1 MPIVLVG
8 ILVLSGFGAGGLSNY
23 ESLENEIS
31 CFTVDKESISVTIHV
46 GPYEIKNIEDRQEIF
61 VNDFG
66 RLSTPGEPN
75 IPSKI
80 FAIAIPPG
88 AEMVDVVY
96 DAGKGVI
103 IPGAYDISPAL
114 LPQVMDGENPFPSGM
129 DIDMFEETFNSIYSS
144 DDLYPAEVVEF
155 VRTAKY
161 RKYDL
166 IDVRVTPITYRP
178 LSGQLVYHPDI
189 TVHVKYSMPEK
200 EYEVMVDHTIRNEQ
214 IAKEIIVNYDQIQ
227 NWYPMNNVA
236 SKGVHDFVIITL
248 DSLES
253 VVTFLV
259 NWETEKG
266 RTAKVVT
273 TSWIDLNYEGYDLA
287 EKMRNFLR
295 EKYPTEEWGIED
307 VLIVGHRDD
316 IPMRRTWQEI
326 APGYEKPETDFYYAE
341 LSLPDNQSWDVDG
354 DHKYGENSDPI
365 DFYAEVNVGRIPWSD
380 FETVQHIC
388 EKSVA
393 YEQNNDPS
401 FKNNIL
407 LLAAFIDDNT
417 DGATFME
424 YTVDSTIHPWMAHWI
439 KARLYDQDSSY
450 PKDYV
455 LNHLNVLSVWS
466 QGKFAFVSW
475 HAHGNPYGSGNFISV
490 DDCQYLNDNYPAI
503 ISAASCSNS
512 DTDYPNIGQA
522 MMKQGAVG
530 FLGANKATPYRSEWD
545 DPNDGSDQSFKYFF
559 ISSVTSGEYTQGQA
573 HQYAIREMYSKG
585 LWDLLKYE
593 TFVHGS
599 LWGNP
604 DLGMDP
610 VNENDPPETPFRPN
624 GPTSGK
630 IYREHTFTTS
640 TIDPDE
646 NDIYYLF
653 DWGDGYDSGW
663 IGPYISGE
671 NAEASN
677 TWSEQGNYEIKVIAQ
692 DINGAMSEW
701 SDPLVVSMPKNKQSI
716 NPLFLQFLD
725 KFLERF
731 PMLLLFL
738 QTQYFNELIYNLEV

>member
-1 MPIVLVG
+1 
-8 ILVLSGFGAGGLSNY
+8 
-23 ESLENEIS
+23 
-31 CFTVDKESISVTIHV
+31 
-46 GPYEIKNIEDRQEIF
+46 
-61 VNDFG
+61 
-66 RLSTPGEPN
+66 
-75 IPSKI
+75 
-80 FAIAIPPG
+80 
-88 AEMVDVVY
+88 
-96 DAGKGVI
+96 
-103 IPGAYDISPAL
+103 
-114 LPQVMDGENPFPSGM
+114 M
-129 DIDMFEETFNSIYSS
+129 DIDMFEETFNSIYNS

-178 LSGQLVYHPDI
+178 LSGQFVYHPEI

-200 EYEVMVDHTIRNEQ
+200 KYEVMVDHTIRSEQ
-214 IAKEIIVNYDQIQ
+214 IAKEIIVNYDQAQ

-253 VVTFLV
+253 VVTSLV

-266 RTAKVVT
+266 RTVKVVT
-273 TSWIDLNYEGYDLA
+273 ISWIDSNYEGYDLA

-307 VLIVGHRDD
+307 VLIVGHWDD
-316 IPMRRTWQEI
+316 VPMRRTWQSMGGSTDER
-326 APGYEKPETDFYYAE
+326 PETDFYYAE
-341 LSLPDNQSWDVDG
+341 LSKPDNESWDADS

-380 FETVQHIC
+380 LETVQHIC

-424 YTVDSTIHPWMAHWI
+424 YTVNSSIHPWMAHWM
-439 KARLYDQDSSY
+439 KTRLYDRDSSY

-512 DTDYPNIGQA
+512 DTDYLNIGQA

-573 HQYAIREMYSKG
+573 HQHAIREMYSRG
-585 LWDLLKYE
+585 LWYQLKYE

-604 DLGMDP
+604 DLGMAS
-610 VNENDPPETPFRPN
+610 VSENDPPETPSRPN

-630 IYREHTFTTS
+630 IHREHTFTTS
-640 TIDPDE
+640 TTDPDG

-653 DWGDGYDSGW
+653 DWGDGTDSGW
-663 IGPYISGE
+663 FGSYASGE
-671 NAEASN
+671 TVEASHIW
-677 TWSEQGNYEIKVIAQ
+677 TEQGNFDVKAIAK
-692 DINGAMSEW
+692 DTTGAESDW
-701 SDPLVVSMPKNKQSI
+701 SDPLPVSMPKNHALNNYKLLEFLNLFKYHFPFI
-716 NPLFLQFLD
+716 NIILS
-725 KFLERF
+725 
-731 PMLLLFL
+731 
-738 QTQYFNELIYNLEV
+738 NLEANI

>member
-1 MPIVLVG
+1 MKKIISISLVG
-8 ILVLSGFGAGGLSNY
+8 VLLFCGFGACGLSNY
-23 ESLENEIS
+23 NSLDNEIS
-31 CFTVDKESISVTIHV
+31 FFTIDKESINVTLQI
-46 GPYEIKNIEDRQEIF
+46 GPYEIKNIEDGQEIF
-61 VNDFG
+61 INDFG
-66 RLSTPGEPN
+66 RLSMPGEPK

-103 IPGAYDISPAL
+103 IPGTYNISPIL
-114 LPQVMDGENPFPSGM
+114 LPKIMDGGNTFPSSMEIGV
-129 DIDMFEETFNSIYSS
+129 FEENFNSIYNS
-144 DDLYPAEVVEF
+144 DKLYPAEVVEF
-155 VRTAKY
+155 VSTAKY
-161 RKYDL
+161 RKYNL

-178 LSGQLVYHPDI
+178 LSGQVLYHPYI
-189 TVHVKYSMPEK
+189 TVQVKYRMPEK
-200 EYEVMVDHTIRNEQ
+200 KYEAIFDYTVHSEQ
-214 IAKEIIVNYDQIQ
+214 IAKEIIVNYDQAQ
-227 NWYPMNNVA
+227 NWYPINNVA
-236 SKGVHDFVIITL
+236 GMGIHDFVVITL

-253 VVTFLV
+253 AVTSIV

-266 RTAKVVT
+266 RTVKIAT
-273 TSWIDLNYEGYDLA
+273 TSWIDSNYEGYDLA

-307 VLIVGHRDD
+307 VLIVGHSTD
-316 IPMRRTWQEI
+316 IPMRLAWQSMGS
-326 APGYEKPETDFYYAE
+326 ANEKPETDFYYAE

-354 DHKYGENSDPI
+354 DHRYGENSDSI

-380 FETVQHIC
+380 FETVKHIC

-407 LLAAFIDDNT
+407 LLAAFVDDNT

-424 YTVDSTIHPWMAHWI
+424 YTVNSSIHPWMAHWM
-439 KARLYDQDSSY
+439 KNRLYDRDSSY
-450 PKDYV
+450 QKDYV

-512 DTDYPNIGQA
+512 DTDHLNIGQA

-559 ISSVTSGEYTQGQA
+559 ISSVTSGKYTQGQA
-573 HQYAIREMYSKG
+573 HQHAISEMYIRG
-585 LWDLLKYE
+585 LWHQLKYE

-604 DLGMDP
+604 DLGMAS
-610 VNENDPPETPFRPN
+610 VNENDRPKTPSRPN

-630 IYREHTFTTS
+630 INRKHAFVTS

-646 NDIYYLF
+646 DDIYYLF
-653 DWGDGYDSGW
+653 DWGDGYNSGW
-663 IGPYISGE
+663 IGPYLSGE
-671 NAEASN
+671 NIEAYH
-677 TWSEQGNYEIKVIAQ
+677 TWSLQGNYEIKVIAQ
-692 DINGAMSEW
+692 DNNGTKSDW
-701 SDPLVVSMPKNKQSI
+701 SDSLVVSMPKNKAI
-716 NPLFLQFLD
+716 NPLILS
-725 KFLERF
+725 LEKLMDRV
-731 PMLLLFL
+731 PILEQILKP
-738 QTQYFNELIYNLEV
+738 IYNKLAVF

>member
-1 MPIVLVG
+1 MKKIIAISLIGVL
-8 ILVLSGFGAGGLSNY
+8 LFSGFGAGGLFNY

-31 CFTVDKESISVTIHV
+31 CFTVNKESINVTIHV
-46 GPYEIKNIEDRQEIF
+46 GLYEINNIEEGQEIF

-88 AEMVDVVY
+88 AEMVDVLY
-96 DAGKGVI
+96 DAGKEVI
-103 IPGAYDISPAL
+103 IPGTYDISPVL
-114 LPQVMDGENPFPSGM
+114 LPQIMDGENTFPSRVE
-129 DIDMFEETFNSIYSS
+129 IDVFEENFNSIYNS
-144 DDLYPAEVVEF
+144 DDSYPAEVVEF

-161 RKYDL
+161 RKYNL

-178 LSGQLVYHPDI
+178 LSGQLLYHPDI
-189 TVHVKYSMPEK
+189 TVHVKYRMPEK
-200 EYEVMVDHTIRNEQ
+200 KYETIIDHTIHSEQ
-214 IAKEIIVNYDQIQ
+214 IAKEIIVNYDQAQ
-227 NWYPMNNVA
+227 NWVPINNVA
-236 SKGVHDFVIITL
+236 GKGIHDFVIITL
-248 DSLES
+248 DPLES
-253 VVTFLV
+253 AVTSIV
-259 NWETEKG
+259 NWENEKG
-266 RTAKVVT
+266 RTVKVVT
-273 TSWIDLNYEGYDLA
+273 TSWMDSNYEGYDLA

-307 VLIVGHRDD
+307 VLIVGHSND
-316 IPMRRTWQEI
+316 IPMRRTWQSM
-326 APGYEKPETDFYYAE
+326 GSTDTKPETDFYYAE

-354 DHKYGENSDPI
+354 DHKYGESSDPI

-380 FETVQHIC
+380 FETVHHIC

-401 FKNNIL
+401 FKNSIL
-407 LLAAFIDDNT
+407 LLAAFVDDNT

-424 YTVDSTIHPWMAHWI
+424 YTVNSSIHPWMDHWM
-439 KARLYDQDSSY
+439 KTRLYDRDSSY

-512 DTDYPNIGQA
+512 DTDHLNIGQE

-559 ISSVTSGEYTQGQA
+559 ISSVNSGEYTQGQA
-573 HQYAIREMYSKG
+573 HQYAIMEMYSRG
-585 LWDLLKYE
+585 LWYQLKYE

-604 DLGMDP
+604 DLGMAS
-610 VNENDPPETPFRPN
+610 VNENDRPETPSRPN

-630 IYREHTFTTS
+630 INREHTFATYS
-640 TIDPDE
+640 IDPDGD
-646 NDIYYLF
+646 DIYYLF
-653 DWGDGYDSGW
+653 DWGDGYNSGW
-663 IGPYISGE
+663 IGPYLSGE
-671 NAEASN
+671 NIKASH

-692 DINGAMSEW
+692 DINGAESEW
-701 SDPLVVSMPKNKQSI
+701 SDPLAVSMPKNKLYI
-716 NPLFLQFLD
+716 NPVFLR
-725 KFLERF
+725 FLETYLQKFPLMRF
-731 PMLLLFL
+731 LLKL
-738 QTQYFNELIYNLEV
+738 NRGI

>member
-1 MPIVLVG
+1 MKKIMSFVLVG
-8 ILVLSGFGAGGLSNY
+8 ILLFSGFGAGGLSNY

-31 CFTVDKESISVTIHV
+31 CFTADKESISVTIHV
-46 GPYEIKNIEDRQEIF
+46 EQYEIKNIEDRQEIF

-88 AEMVDVVY
+88 AKMVDVVY
-96 DAGKGVI
+96 DAGEGVI
-103 IPGAYDISPAL
+103 IPGTYDISPAL
-114 LPQVMDGENPFPSGM
+114 LPQVMDGENPFPSRM
-129 DIDMFEETFNSIYSS
+129 DIDMFEETFNSIYNS

-178 LSGQLVYHPDI
+178 LSGQFVYHPEI
-189 TVHVKYSMPEK
+189 TVYVKYSVPEK
-200 EYEVMVDHTIRNEQ
+200 EYEVMVDHTIRSEQ
-214 IAKEIIVNYDQIQ
+214 IAKEIIVNYDQAQ

-253 VVTFLV
+253 VVTSLV

-266 RTAKVVT
+266 RTVKVVT
-273 TSWIDLNYEGYDLA
+273 ISWIDSNYEGYDLA

-307 VLIVGHRDD
+307 VLIVGHWDD
-316 IPMRRTWQEI
+316 VPMRRTWQSMGGSTDER
-326 APGYEKPETDFYYAE
+326 PETDFYYAE
-341 LSLPDNQSWDVDG
+341 LSKPDNESWDVDS

-424 YTVDSTIHPWMAHWI
+424 YTVNSSIHPWMAHWM
-439 KARLYDQDSSY
+439 KTRLYDRDSSY

-512 DTDYPNIGQA
+512 DTDYLNIGQA

-573 HQYAIREMYSKG
+573 HQHAIREMYSRG
-585 LWDLLKYE
+585 LWYQLKYE

-604 DLGMDP
+604 DLGMAS
-610 VNENDPPETPFRPN
+610 VNENDPPETPSRPN

-630 IYREHTFTTS
+630 IHREHTFTTS
-640 TIDPDE
+640 TTDPDG

-653 DWGDGYDSGW
+653 DWGDGSDSGW
-663 IGPYISGE
+663 IGPYLSGE
-671 NAEASN
+671 NAEASY
-677 TWSEQGNYEIKVIAQ
+677 TWTEQGNYEIKVIAQ

-716 NPLFLQFLD
+716 NPVSLRVLENHLRMFPLLRFLFKL
-725 KFLERF
+725 
-731 PMLLLFL
+731 
-738 QTQYFNELIYNLEV
+738 NGGI

>member
-1 MPIVLVG
+1 MKKIMPIVLVG
-8 ILVLSGFGAGGLSNY
+8 ILVLSGFGADGLSNY

-46 GPYEIKNIEDRQEIF
+46 DQYEIKNSEDRQEIF
-61 VNDFG
+61 VNNFG

-96 DAGKGVI
+96 DAGEGVI
-103 IPGAYDISPAL
+103 IPGTYDISPTL
-114 LPQVMDGENPFPSGM
+114 LPQLMDGENSFPSGM
-129 DIDMFEETFNSIYSS
+129 DIDMFEETFNSIYNS

-178 LSGQLVYHPDI
+178 LSGHLVYHPDI

-200 EYEVMVDHTIRNEQ
+200 KYEVMVDHTIHSEQ
-214 IAKEIIVNYDQIQ
+214 IAKEIILNYDQIQ

-253 VVTFLV
+253 VITSLI
-259 NWETEKG
+259 NWETKKG
-266 RTAKVVT
+266 RTVKVVT

-307 VLIVGHRDD
+307 VLIVGHWDD
-316 IPMRRTWQEI
+316 IPMRLTSQQI
-326 APGYEKPETDFYYAE
+326 NSNYNKPETDYYYAE
-341 LSLPDNQSWDVDG
+341 LSLPDSESWDIDG
-354 DHKYGENSDPI
+354 DHLYGENSDTI

-380 FETVQHIC
+380 PETIEHIC
-388 EKSVA
+388 EKSVI
-393 YEQNNDPS
+393 YEQNNES
-401 FKNNIL
+401 AYKKNIL
-407 LLAAFIDDNT
+407 LLGSIVDENT

-424 YTVDSTIHPWMAHWI
+424 YKINEDIHPWMSSWL
-439 KARLYDQDSSY
+439 KTKMYERDSTY

-455 LNHLNVLSVWS
+455 LNHINVVSVWS
-466 QGKFAFVSW
+466 NSKFAFVSW
-475 HAHGNPYGSGNFISV
+475 HSHGSPTGSYANNRAFISV
-490 DDCQYLNDNYPAI
+490 DDCQSLNDDYPAI

-512 DTDYPNIGQA
+512 DTDHLNIGQA

-530 FLGANKATPYRSEWD
+530 FLGANKVSFYCSQWSE
-545 DPNDGSDQSFKYFF
+545 PNDGSDQSLKYFF
-559 ISSVTSGEYTQGQA
+559 TTAITSGEYTQGQA
-573 HQYAIREMYSKG
+573 HQYALHEMYSRG
-585 LWDLLKYE
+585 LWHRLYYE
-593 TFVHGS
+593 TFIHGS

-604 DLGMDP
+604 DLGISPIMISQ
-610 VNENDPPETPFRPN
+610 PPEKPQTPS
-624 GPTSGK
+624 GPSNGK
-630 IYREHTFTTS
+630 ILEECSFSTS
-640 TIDPDE
+640 SIDPDG
-646 NDIYYLF
+646 DDVYYKF
-653 DWGDGYDSGW
+653 DWDDETNSGW
-663 IGPYISGE
+663 IGPCESGE
-671 NAEASN
+671 CVSASHIWNAKGTYS
-677 TWSEQGNYEIKVIAQ
+677 IKVKAK
-692 DINGAMSEW
+692 DINGAESDW
-701 SDPLVVSMPKNKQSI
+701 SDPLTVSMPKNKKSI
-716 NPLFLQFLD
+716 NFPFAQFLD
-725 KFLERF
+725 KFLGILRC
-731 PMLLLFL
+731 
-738 QTQYFNELIYNLEV
+738 YFYFCYFDH

>member
-1 MPIVLVG
+1 
-8 ILVLSGFGAGGLSNY
+8 
-23 ESLENEIS
+23 
-31 CFTVDKESISVTIHV
+31 
-46 GPYEIKNIEDRQEIF
+46 
-61 VNDFG
+61 
-66 RLSTPGEPN
+66 
-75 IPSKI
+75 
-80 FAIAIPPG
+80 
-88 AEMVDVVY
+88 
-96 DAGKGVI
+96 
-103 IPGAYDISPAL
+103 
-114 LPQVMDGENPFPSGM
+114 
-129 DIDMFEETFNSIYSS
+129 
-144 DDLYPAEVVEF
+144 
-155 VRTAKY
+155 
-161 RKYDL
+161 
-166 IDVRVTPITYRP
+166 
-178 LSGQLVYHPDI
+178 
-189 TVHVKYSMPEK
+189 
-200 EYEVMVDHTIRNEQ
+200 
-214 IAKEIIVNYDQIQ
+214 
-227 NWYPMNNVA
+227 
-236 SKGVHDFVIITL
+236 
-248 DSLES
+248 
-253 VVTFLV
+253 
-259 NWETEKG
+259 
-266 RTAKVVT
+266 
-273 TSWIDLNYEGYDLA
+273 LNYEGYDLA

-316 IPMRRTWQEI
+316 IPMRRTWQSLG
-326 APGYEKPETDFYYAE
+326 PTDEKPETDFYYAE
-341 LSLPDNQSWDVDG
+341 LSKPDNESWDADG

-393 YEQNNDPS
+393 YEQNIDPS

-424 YTVDSTIHPWMAHWI
+424 YTVNSSIHPWMAHWM
-439 KARLYDQDSSY
+439 KTRLYDRDSSY

-573 HQYAIREMYSKG
+573 HQHAIREMYSRG
-585 LWDLLKYE
+585 LWYQLKYE

-604 DLGMDP
+604 DLGMAS

-630 IYREHTFTTS
+630 LYREHTFTTS
-640 TIDPDE
+640 TIDPDG

-653 DWGDGYDSGW
+653 DWGDGSDSGW
-663 IGPYISGE
+663 FGSYASGE
-671 NAEASN
+671 TVEASHIW
-677 TWSEQGNYEIKVIAQ
+677 TEQGNFDVKVIAK
-692 DINGAMSEW
+692 DTKGADSDW
-701 SDPLVVSMPKNKQSI
+701 SDPLVVSMPKNKMFEHFNLMRLFESLRLRTPI
-716 NPLFLQFLD
+716 LSLNP
-725 KFLERF
+725 
-731 PMLLLFL
+731 
-738 QTQYFNELIYNLEV
+738 NLKIGRYS

>member
-1 MPIVLVG
+1 MKKIMPVVLIG
-8 ILVLSGFGAGGLSNY
+8 ILLFSGFGAGGLSNY

-31 CFTVDKESISVTIHV
+31 CFTVDKESISVTIHT
-46 GPYEIKNIEDRQEIF
+46 GPYEIKNIEDRQEI
-61 VNDFG
+61 VVSEFG

-96 DAGKGVI
+96 DAGEGVI
-103 IPGAYDISPAL
+103 IPGTYDISPAL

-129 DIDMFEETFNSIYSS
+129 DIDMFEETFNSIYNS

-155 VRTAKY
+155 VCTAKY

-178 LSGQLVYHPDI
+178 LSGQLVYHPEI
-189 TVHVKYSMPEK
+189 TVYVEYIMPEK
-200 EYEVMVDHTIRNEQ
+200 KYEVMIDHTTRNEQ
-214 IAKEIIVNYDQIQ
+214 IAKEIIVNYDQAQ
-227 NWYPMNNVA
+227 NWYSMNNIV

-253 VVTFLV
+253 AVTSLV
-259 NWETEKG
+259 NWETEKS
-266 RTAKVVT
+266 RTVKVVT

-307 VLIVGHRDD
+307 VLIVGHWDD
-316 IPMRRTWQEI
+316 VPMRSTWQSMGGSTDER
-326 APGYEKPETDFYYAE
+326 PETDFYYAE
-341 LSLPDNQSWDVDG
+341 LSKPDNESWDADS

-380 FETVQHIC
+380 FETVQNIC

-407 LLAAFIDDNT
+407 LLGAFVDDNT

-424 YTVDSTIHPWMAHWI
+424 YTVNSSIHSWMAHWM
-439 KARLYDQDSSY
+439 KTRLYDRDSSY

-490 DDCQYLNDNYPAI
+490 DDCQYLNDDYPAI

-512 DTDYPNIGQA
+512 DTDYLNIGQA

-573 HQYAIREMYSKG
+573 HQHAIREMYSRG
-585 LWDLLKYE
+585 LWYQLKYE

-604 DLGMDP
+604 NLGMTS
-610 VNENDPPETPFRPN
+610 VNKNDPPETPSRPN

-646 NDIYYLF
+646 DEVYYLF
-653 DWGDGYDSGW
+653 DWGDGSDSGW
-663 IGPYISGE
+663 FGSYASGE
-671 NAEASN
+671 TVEASHIW
-677 TWSEQGNYEIKVIAQ
+677 TEQGNFDIKVIAK
-692 DINGAMSEW
+692 DTKGADSDW
-701 SDPLVVSMPKNKQSI
+701 SDPLPVSMPKNKVMNFGFFELI
-716 NPLFLQFLD
+716 KNHPFLVPLLRLFLNF
-725 KFLERF
+725 KGA
-731 PMLLLFL
+731 
-738 QTQYFNELIYNLEV
+738 I